1 MLLFAIIRTKDLKI
15 FRLFVS
21 LSVKDPVKSA
31 ILDYASQIEIN
42 SVFIN
47 LSIFPPISLFFTEAN
62 LPEFFTLWFIRY
74 FCFLRFIIESRFYRT
89 V

>member
-42 SVFIN
+42 SIFIN
-47 LSIFPPISLFFTEAN
+47 LSIFPPFALLFTESN
-62 LPEFFTLWFIRY
+62 LPEFFTL
-74 FCFLRFIIESRFYRT
+74 
-89 V
+89 